1 MRNWVRTTKIAVIA
15 LVAVAGC
22 SPTKAGEPLATAG
35 TIPLEGVAGRIDHMA
50 VDVAGKRLFVAA
62 LGNGSVEVIDLAAR
76 KRTGTIRDLR
86 EPQGVAYV
94 PELDRIVVASGGD
107 GTVRFYDAK
116 GLKPIQTV
124 RLGDD
129 ADNVRYDAPAKRVY
143 VGYGDGALAALDAQT
158 GQKLADIKLP
168 GHPESFQL
176 QAKGDRIF
184 VNVPS
189 ARQVAVID
197 RRKAAV
203 VANWPLKD
211 VRANF
216 PMALDEAGRR
226 LIIAC
231 RSPARLV
238 VLDTDSGTVVACE
251 ECVGDADDV
260 FLDAAAERVYVS
272 GGEGMIDVFRLASAG
287 RDGLASSPVLQ
298 RLSRTTTAAG
308 ARTCFL
314 AAELKALYLAVPA
327 RLLHP
332 AELRVY
338 AIP

>member
-1 MRNWVRTTKIAVIA
+1 MRNPPPRAVIVVAGLIA
-15 LVAVAGC
+15 LAGC
-22 SPTKAGEPLATAG
+22 SPTWAGEPLAVTA

-62 LGNGSVEVIDLAAR
+62 QGNGSVEVIDLAAR
-76 KRTGTIRDLR
+76 RRAGTIPDLR

-94 PELDRIVVASGGD
+94 PELDRIVVASGAD

-116 GLKPIQTV
+116 GLKCVQTI

-129 ADNVRYDAPAKRVY
+129 ADNVRYDAPAKRIY

-176 QAKGDRIF
+176 EAKGDRIF

-226 LIIAC
+226 LLIAC
-231 RSPARLV
+231 RSPARLMA
-238 VLDTDSGTVVACE
+238 LDSDSGAVLACE
-251 ECVGDADDV
+251 ECVGDADDL
-260 FLDAAAERVYVS
+260 FLDAAAGRIYVS
-272 GGEGMIDVFRLASAG
+272 GGDGMIDVFRLSPAG
-287 RDGLASSPVLQ
+287 RDGLAASPALQ
-298 RLSRTTTAAG
+298 RISRTPTAGG
-308 ARTCFL
+308 ARTSFL
-314 AAELKALYLAVPA
+314 LPESKELYLAVPA
-327 RLLHP
+327 RLLRP
-332 AELRVY
+332 GELRAY
-338 AIP
+338 GLP